1 MTTKI
6 FLKNI
11 QKMPRSRKGLGGAGE
26 WHQLKELFPDMK
38 NKTILDLGCG
48 YGWHCK
54 YAAEN
59 GAKQI
64 LGIDLSEKH
73 DTGSKKEK
81 ITTLKSSMKYAAWI
95 TSLIRK
101 HI

>member
-1 MTTKI
+1 
-6 FLKNI
+6 
-11 QKMPRSRKGLGGAGE
+11 
-26 WHQLKELFPDMK
+26 MK

-64 LGIDLSEKH
+64 LGIDLSENMIREA
-73 DTGSKKEK
+73 KKK
-81 ITTLKSSMKYAAWI
+81 NNDPKTSMKYAAWI

-101 HI
+101 THLTL